1 MAQLSTLGGI
11 AHRTNMIPNTTK
23 LPPISGE
30 LAVMDWMTVSE
41 LAELLKQKP
50 SKIIEDFKQ
59 FGWDSN
65 LNPKAPIELIACLI
79 RLYGFTPKN
88 AA

>member
-1 MAQLSTLGGI
+1 MAQLFSLGGI
-11 AHRTNMIPNTTK
+11 ARRTNMKPITTK

-30 LAVMDWMTVSE
+30 LSVTDWMSVSE
-41 LAELLKQKP
+41 LAELLRQKP

-59 FGWDSN
+59 FGWDSD
-65 LNPKAPIELIACLI
+65 LNPKAPIELTTCLI
-79 RLYGFTPKN
+79 RLYGFIPKN